1 MEKRELEKLLL
12 AAMGRLYRY
21 AYKLTRD
28 YDRANDLLQETF
40 LKVLYNAEKFKDN
53 GKFMSWTYAIMHNAF
68 INNCKHEEQ
77 CDAIAEESLYPTT
90 FTAKG
95 ESASGMEVDD
105 IYCAIDELPG
115 SSGKVMRLLVSGH
128 KYVEIAVKMEI
139 PIGTVKTRINI
150 SRAILKQRLKDY
162 LN

>member
-1 MEKRELEKLLL
+1 MEKCELEKLLL
-12 AAMGRLYRY
+12 AAMGRLYQY